1 VTGGAACCVTLRTK
15 TNSTCRPVI
24 HIDIT
29 NEQNRVSV
37 DEARVRAA
45 IAAVVEDEPGRSATI
60 SVAIV
65 NDPTIHELNRR
76 YLDHDF
82 ATDVL
87 SFAFEQSPEMID
99 GEIIVSGDMAAA
111 TAARC
116 GWPAEDEL
124 LLYVIHGAL
133 HLVGYDDQSPVDA
146 AQMRTQEAR
155 FLALFGLRPPQP
167 IESAA
172 SGSRAP
178 QLLSE
183 GIQP

>member
-1 VTGGAACCVTLRTK
+1 
-15 TNSTCRPVI
+15 VI

-29 NEQNRVSV
+29 NEQNRVPV

-45 IAAVVEDEPGRSATI
+45 IAAVVEDEPGRSATV

-65 NDPTIHELNRR
+65 DDPTIHELNRH
-76 YLDHDF
+76 YLDHDYP
-82 ATDVL
+82 TDVL
-87 SFAFEQSPEMID
+87 SFAFEQSSALID

-111 TAARC
+111 TSARC

-124 LLYVIHGAL
+124 LLYLIHGAL
-133 HLVGYDDQSPVDA
+133 HLVGYDDQAPDDA

-155 FLALFGLRPPQP
+155 FLALFGLQPQQP
-167 IESAA
+167 AESVV